1 MIQIKLGESMQI
13 RQTNTYEISVVMNII
28 KQAQES
34 FKQAG
39 INQWQNNYPNEASIQ
54 KDIEL
59 GESYVVLDNES
70 IIGTF
75 ALSYRNESTYDII
88 YDGKWLSNELYAVI
102 HRIAIENSYKGKG
115 ISTLVIKE
123 VEKWCL
129 DKNIHSIKID
139 THNDNQA
146 MRKLLVKNGFSYCG
160 IIYLLDGNKRLAYEK
175 VL

>member
-1 MIQIKLGESMQI
+1 MQI
-13 RQTNTYEISVVMNII
+13 RQSNRNDISVIMHII
-28 KQAQES
+28 NQAQES
-34 FKQAG
+34 FKLAG
-39 INQWQNNYPNEASIQ
+39 INQWQNNYPNETSIL

-59 GESYVVLDNES
+59 DESYIVLDNES

-88 YDGKWLSNELYAVI
+88 YDGKWLSYNKYAVI

-115 ISTLVIKE
+115 VSSYVFKE

-129 DKNIHSIKID
+129 EMNIHSIKID
-139 THNDNQA
+139 THMDNQS
-146 MRKLLVKNGFSYCG
+146 MRKLLEKNGFSYCG